1 MQISSTKSQ
10 GAYRRPAQ
18 SIKASIEAALT
29 QNNSELSTFAPMD
42 THGPQAYA
50 QRAQAR
56 QMTEDLVTFEA
67 ARQSLGREDASV
79 GDVIGK
85 LSSDI
90 RDARA
95 EVEKAEIRATNHTRR
110 TSVALVGSAGL
121 AAVGIIAG
129 VTGHLSTALSIG
141 VTGVGLTGM
150 ALSGV
155 SYNDPSTKL
164 ASGAL
169 KEKVERL
176 EAVQDNMQMWVSGL
190 ERQAQPATKGNSIP

>member
-29 QNNSELSTFAPMD
+29 QNNSQLSTFAPTD
-42 THGPQAYA
+42 TQGPQAYA

-56 QMTEDLVTFEA
+56 QMTEDLVTYEA
-67 ARQSLGREDASV
+67 ARQSLGSEEASV

-90 RDARA
+90 RDARS
-95 EVEKAEIRATNHTRR
+95 EVEKAEKRASNHIRR
-110 TSVALVGSAGL
+110 TSVAIVGSAGL

-129 VTGHLSTALSIG
+129 VTGHLSTAVSIG
-141 VTGVGLTGM
+141 VTGAGLTGM
-150 ALSGV
+150 ALAGV

-164 ASGAL
+164 AAGAL

-176 EAVQDNMQMWVSGL
+176 ESVQDNMQMWVTGL
-190 ERQAQPATKGNSIP
+190 ERQGQTSPSS

>member
-1 MQISSTKSQ
+1 MQISSTTSK

-18 SIKASIEAALT
+18 SIKATIEAALT
-29 QNNSELSTFAPMD
+29 RNTNQLAVFAPGESQ
-42 THGPQAYA
+42 GPEAYL

-56 QMTEDLVTFEA
+56 QMTEDLVTYEA

-90 RDARA
+90 REARA
-95 EVEKAEIRATNHTRR
+95 EVEKAEIRASNHTRR
-110 TSVALVGSAGL
+110 TSVAIVGSAGL
-121 AAVGIIAG
+121 AAIGIIAG

-141 VTGVGLTGM
+141 VTGAGLTGM
-150 ALSGV
+150 ALGAV

-164 ASGAL
+164 AAGAL
-169 KEKVERL
+169 KEKVQRL
-176 EAVQDNMQMWVSGL
+176 ESVQDNMQMWVSGL
-190 ERQAQPATKGNSIP
+190 ERQAPNETKIVEIQ

>member
-18 SIKASIEAALT
+18 SVKASIEAALE
-29 QNNSELSTFAPMD
+29 QNNTQLSTFAS
-42 THGPQAYA
+42 TEAQGPQAYA

-56 QMTEDLVTFEA
+56 QMTEDLVTYEA
-67 ARQSLGREDASV
+67 ARQSLGSEDASV

-90 RDARA
+90 REARA
-95 EVEKAEIRATNHTRR
+95 EVEKAEKRASNHTKR
-110 TSVALVGSAGL
+110 TSVAIVGSAGL

-150 ALSGV
+150 ALGGV
-155 SYNDPSTKL
+155 SYNDPSTRL
-164 ASGAL
+164 AAGAL
-169 KEKVERL
+169 KEKVQRL
-176 EAVQDNMQMWVSGL
+176 ESVQDNMQMWVSGL
-190 ERQAQPATKGNSIP
+190 ERQAATNGN